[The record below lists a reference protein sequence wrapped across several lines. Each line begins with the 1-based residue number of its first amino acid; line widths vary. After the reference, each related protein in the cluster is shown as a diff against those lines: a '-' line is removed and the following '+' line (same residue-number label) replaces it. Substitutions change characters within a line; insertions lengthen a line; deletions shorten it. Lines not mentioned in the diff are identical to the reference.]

1 MQTDNAK
8 ITVKLDT
15 SLLEEKVKKLF
26 ELDVFT
32 SLKTIPNGFAD
43 KVGGVL
49 VDSGLY
55 IFIADSNSTVN
66 ADGIV
71 EIVQRLDLRFSPEL
85 VTTTVRAIKRN
96 FGIH

>member
-1 MQTDNAK
+1 MQTDNVK

-15 SLLEEKVKKLF
+15 SLLEEKVKKLL
-26 ELDVFT
+26 ELDIFT
-32 SLKTIPNGFAD
+32 SLKTIPDGFTD
-43 KVGGVL
+43 KVSSVL
-49 VDSGLY
+49 IDSGLY
-55 IFIADSNSTVN
+55 IFVADSNSTVN
-66 ADGIV
+66 ADGII